1 MEWNGPLL
9 GARIPGFK
17 SLRHLVSL
25 GDLGPTA
32 HLPEPQLVCVGWAHS
47 ASHHGHWVSLSSLGR
62 GRTARACPYTL
73 GVCGVPACRP
83 PRGHPRRL
91 GPCQPRE
98 PGTMGKS
105 WPQARTVLCCPPTS
119 PPTEGPHPP
128 WPLSDSQ
135 RCTPP
140 TPAPAVG
147 THTAP
152 ATAGQPGLASSYSP
166 LGGLLRTPVEGRPCA
181 EAGAA
186 GVGGGPV
193 PPPQRQRGWRSARGL
208 PRGQPGLGRGPG
220 ENQTIPTP
228 GGHTNPVQAKPHVL
242 PVTQGPRWA
251 GAGIGQPPL
260 ASKVTEF
267 QAHPTA
273 SAGGSPRGEGGE

>member
-1 MEWNGPLL
+1 MCGMGSQRLTPRAL
-9 GARIPGFK
+9 GQPVQPGEGSYSQGL
-17 SLRHLVSL
+17 SLHTGRVW
-25 GDLGPTA
+25 GA
-32 HLPEPQLVCVGWAHS
+32 
-47 ASHHGHWVSLSSLGR
+47 SLSSSTWSPQEAGPVSAPGAGDDGEVLAAGSD
-62 GRTARACPYTL
+62 CPL
-73 GVCGVPACRP
+73 LP
-83 PRGHPRRL
+83 
-91 GPCQPRE
+91 
-98 PGTMGKS
+98 
-105 WPQARTVLCCPPTS
+105 PPTS
-119 PPTEGPHPP
+119 PPTGGPHPP

-140 TPAPAVG
+140 TLAPAVG